1 MTPSVV
7 AAGAMHRDSRECSFG
22 RVFAGLAEFVRVVEN
37 ALENR

>member
-1 MTPSVV
+1 MTPNVV
-7 AAGAMHRDSRECSFG
+7 AAGTMHRASRESLFG

>member
-1 MTPSVV
+1 MTPNVV
-7 AAGAMHRDSRECSFG
+7 AAGTMHRALLKSPFG